1 MLIHNF
7 DEKKNVHLMRF
18 YDMFMCDMIFIKYAF
33 YDIIYMNRNELIFS
47 MNNICIMI

>member
-18 YDMFMCDMIFIKYAF
+18 YDIMFMCDMIFIKYAF
-33 YDIIYMNRNELIFS
+33 YDIIYMNRNECNIFYE
-47 MNNICIMI
+47 